1 MDFSIRDIIRE
12 TRASINARLDM
23 LELLIQNG
31 KPQIQIQ
38 SNPID
43 LSRIEFM
50 LGSLSSKM
58 EAIENKMNDNKHEE
72 LPSIILEETQQIQ
85 ETQETQERKEIIIK
99 EEEKEEEIEQEIEQ
113 ELTEFEYKGMLL
125 YRNGENKVY
134 QMDEDGEL
142 VDTPIGIWNEAKQK
156 VQRI

>member
-1 MDFSIRDIIRE
+1 
-12 TRASINARLDM
+12 
-23 LELLIQNG
+23 
-31 KPQIQIQ
+31 
-38 SNPID
+38 
-43 LSRIEFM
+43 M

-85 ETQETQERKEIIIK
+85 EIQETQETQERKEIIIIEEEK
-99 EEEKEEEIEQEIEQ
+99 EEEEEEIEQEIEQ

>member
-23 LELLIQNG
+23 LELLIQNS

-85 ETQETQERKEIIIK
+85 ETQERKEIIIK
-99 EEEKEEEIEQEIEQ
+99 EEEKEEEEIEQEIEQ

-125 YRNGENKVY
+125 YRDGENKVY

>member
-125 YRNGENKVY
+125 YRDGENKVY